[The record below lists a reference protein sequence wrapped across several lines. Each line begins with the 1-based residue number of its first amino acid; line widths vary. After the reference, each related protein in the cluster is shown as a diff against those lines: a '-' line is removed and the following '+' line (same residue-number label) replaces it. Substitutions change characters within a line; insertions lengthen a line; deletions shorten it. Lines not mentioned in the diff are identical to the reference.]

1 VNEKELGINI
11 SQLAKSFK
19 LRKPEVQML
28 LCQERFLARLGSIPE
43 GRAFIWKG
51 GSLIVRL
58 YRTVAIPRYTIDVDL
73 TVGGISSDS
82 VRGVLEKAMRIDLGD
97 GFVFTGITAHSMER
111 DTPYGGERFE
121 LDWRF
126 FSKGSSRKL
135 RVDACA
141 GDVVDPTTIGSS
153 EVFLLPFGSENI
165 ELKVYPKAFVIA
177 EKFETILRFR
187 TGNTRCKDFIDIWL
201 LIQSDIDRITLQN
214 AIRLCLSNRKTPFSL
229 SITAEIFLDRFF
241 QERLENYRKRHFSHL
256 GVPQMKQVMDDIL
269 SLIRSL
275 DL

>member
-1 VNEKELGINI
+1 MDERELTVKIG
-11 SQLAKSFK
+11 QLAKSLK
-19 LRKPEVQML
+19 LRTPEVQML

-43 GRAFIWKG
+43 GRSFIWKG

-58 YRTVAIPRYTIDVDL
+58 YRTVTVPRYTIDIDL
-73 TVGGISSDS
+73 TVGGISSAS
-82 VRGVLEKAMRIDLGD
+82 VKRVLEQAMRVDLGD
-97 GFVFTGITAHSMER
+97 GFVFTGISSHSMER

-141 GDVVDPTTIGSS
+141 GDVVSPATVGSN

-165 ELKVYPKAFVIA
+165 QLKVYPKAFVIA

-187 TGNTRCKDFIDIWL
+187 TGNTRCKDFIDIWS
-201 LIQSDIDRITLQN
+201 LIQGDIDLVEVRN
-214 AIRLCLSNRKTPFSL
+214 AIQLCLSNRKTTFAL
-229 SITAEIFLDRFF
+229 FIAEEILLDRFF
-241 QERLENYRKRHFSHL
+241 EERLEQYRKRHFADL
-256 GVPQMKQVMDDIL
+256 GVPPMRQVMGDIL
-269 SLIRSL
+269 SLVRSL

>member
-1 VNEKELGINI
+1 
-11 SQLAKSFK
+11 
-19 LRKPEVQML
+19 ML

-135 RVDACA
+135 RIDACA
-141 GDVVDPTTIGSS
+141 GDVVDPTTIGSR

-165 ELKVYPKAFVIA
+165 ELKVHTPSPYLRGIEVRNRGKGGSRECQKPTRKGLRGPNLTSKKIPPNFFLSPPFHQPALCR
-177 EKFETILRFR
+177 TILRIYLPYPYHDPP
-187 TGNTRCKDFIDIWL
+187 TT
-201 LIQSDIDRITLQN
+201 
-214 AIRLCLSNRKTPFSL
+214 
-229 SITAEIFLDRFF
+229 
-241 QERLENYRKRHFSHL
+241 
-256 GVPQMKQVMDDIL
+256 
-269 SLIRSL
+269 
-275 DL
+275 